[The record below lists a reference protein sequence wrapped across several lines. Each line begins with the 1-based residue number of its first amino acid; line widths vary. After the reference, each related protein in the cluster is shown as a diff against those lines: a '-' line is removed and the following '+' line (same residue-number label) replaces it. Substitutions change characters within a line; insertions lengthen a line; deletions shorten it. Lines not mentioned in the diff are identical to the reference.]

1 MSEPRAAVRQAFREA
16 LGETGP
22 LAELFA
28 YWEQKAAGAEMPP
41 RSAVDPTE
49 IPAVLPI
56 LYLLEPI
63 GEDAYRFRLAGTGV
77 RELFN
82 AEPTGRTLEE
92 MLPEP
97 RLRDAARRSYA
108 TVMRDRRPWLTDT
121 LYELETGDT
130 FRYRRLALPLG
141 VEGVVE
147 RILGG
152 FELSGDPRRRRPFHE
167 ILQRVTA
174 TLDRRE
180 VAG

>member
-1 MSEPRAAVRQAFREA
+1 VTDRRRAFRRA
-16 LGETGP
+16 LGDSCLLGR
-22 LAELFA
+22 LFA
-28 YWEQKAAGAEMPP
+28 YWEEKAGAAEMPP

-49 IPAVLPI
+49 IPEVLPI

-63 GEDAYRFRLAGTGV
+63 GDDAYRFRLAGTGV

-82 AEPTGRTLEE
+82 AEPTGRTLDE

-97 RLRDAARRSYA
+97 HFKEAARRSYA

-121 LYELETGDT
+121 LYELESGES

-141 VEGVVE
+141 ADGVVE

-152 FELSGDPRRRRPFHE
+152 FELSGDPRRRLPFHE
-167 ILQRVTA
+167 ILEQVA
-174 TLDRRE
+174 GILERRE
-180 VAG
+180 LAG